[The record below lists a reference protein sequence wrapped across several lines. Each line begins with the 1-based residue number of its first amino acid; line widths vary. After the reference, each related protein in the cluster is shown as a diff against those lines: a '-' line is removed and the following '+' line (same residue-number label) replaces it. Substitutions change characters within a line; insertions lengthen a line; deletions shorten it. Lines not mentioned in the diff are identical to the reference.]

1 VSHRKESL
9 VLTWENLNDA
19 FTSGSVRTA
28 SDSEILEC
36 LQVCSTIAMH
46 NDRLDAL
53 SINRTITLNALLTQN
68 FLRREHRATV
78 KLTWVVI
85 VLAVLSVVGIG
96 IQIWLLL
103 RH

>member
-1 VSHRKESL
+1 M
-9 VLTWENLNDA
+9 LTWENLNDA
-19 FTSGSVRTA
+19 FASGSVRTA
-28 SDSEILEC
+28 SDSELLEC

-53 SINRTITLNALLTQN
+53 SINRTITLNALLTKN
-68 FLRREHRATV
+68 FLRRENRATG

-85 VLAVLSVVGIG
+85 VLAVLNVVGIG
-96 IQIWLLL
+96 VQIWLSL

>member
-1 VSHRKESL
+1 VRQ
-9 VLTWENLNDA
+9 WEDVNNA

-28 SDSEILEC
+28 SDDELLEY

-46 NDRLDAL
+46 NDRIQAL

-68 FLRREHRATV
+68 FLRRENRATG

-85 VLAVLSVVGIG
+85 VLAVLNVVGIG
-96 IQIWLLL
+96 AQIWLSVP
-103 RH
+103 H

>member
-1 VSHRKESL
+1 M
-9 VLTWENLNDA
+9 LTWENLNDA
-19 FTSGSVRTA
+19 FASGSVRTA
-28 SDSEILEC
+28 SDSELLEC

-53 SINRTITLNALLTQN
+53 SINRTITLNALLTEN
-68 FLRREHRATV
+68 FLRRENRATG

-85 VLAVLSVVGIG
+85 VLAVLNVVGIG
-96 IQIWLLL
+96 VQIWLSL

>member
-1 VSHRKESL
+1 VSHCKESL
-9 VLTWENLNDA
+9 VLTWANLNDA

-28 SDSEILEC
+28 SDAELLEY

-46 NDRLDAL
+46 NDRLNAL

-68 FLRREHRATV
+68 FLRRANQATGR
-78 KLTWVVI
+78 LTWVVI
-85 VLAVLSVVGIG
+85 VLAVLNVVGIG
-96 IQIWLLL
+96 VQIWLSQ

>member
-1 VSHRKESL
+1 M
-9 VLTWENLNDA
+9 LTWANLNDA

-28 SDSEILEC
+28 PDAELLEY

-53 SINRTITLNALLTQN
+53 SINRTITLNALLTEN
-68 FLRREHRATV
+68 FLRRENRATS
-78 KLTWVVI
+78 KLAWVVI
-85 VLAVLSVVGIG
+85 VLTVLNVGGIG
-96 IQIWLLL
+96 VQIWLSL

>member
-1 VSHRKESL
+1 M
-9 VLTWENLNDA
+9 LTWENVNNA

-28 SDSEILEC
+28 SDSELLEY
-36 LQVCSTIAMH
+36 LQACSTIAMH

-68 FLRREHRATV
+68 FLRRENRATGR
-78 KLTWVVI
+78 LTWVVI
-85 VLAVLSVVGIG
+85 GLAVLQVVEIG
-96 IQIWLLL
+96 VQIWLSF

>member
-1 VSHRKESL
+1 MP
-9 VLTWENLNDA
+9 TWANVNDA

-28 SDSEILEC
+28 TDAELLEY

-53 SINRTITLNALLTQN
+53 SINRTITLNALLTAN
-68 FLRREHRATV
+68 LLRRENRATGR
-78 KLTWVVI
+78 LTWVVI
-85 VLAVLSVVGIG
+85 VLAVLNVVGIG
-96 IQIWLLL
+96 AQIWLSM